1 MNPQKIA
8 LVTDSCA
15 DIPAGLIKKYDIH
28 VIPLRLLF
36 SDGEYED
43 GISITAK
50 EVYRRLP
57 SELPKTSLPSA
68 VRIEETFQDIRCK
81 GYEKAIAINFSGGL
95 SGTAN
100 MVRLLGEQC
109 VGLEVAAFDTL
120 SGSLGTGMTVLQAAR
135 WLEEGRGF
143 VEVCHAIPRIM
154 HTTTVFFCIDTLEY
168 LQKGGRIG
176 LITSFAGTLLNIKP
190 IISFAPSGELVNVA
204 KVRGRKLAIQKMVA
218 MAADLVPEGAAFN
231 IAVAH
236 GDSPA
241 EFKEI
246 RALAK
251 QSMPGYK
258 SLFEGE
264 IDGTL
269 GVYTGPHLLGVGVQL
284 LPEGLFPTSV

>member
-1 MNPQKIA
+1 MNAQRVA

-15 DIPAGLIKKYDIH
+15 DIPANLIKKYDIH

-43 GISITAK
+43 GVSITAK

-57 SELPKTSLPSA
+57 VEIPKTSLPSGA
-68 VRIEETFQDIRCK
+68 RIEETFQSIRRK

-135 WLEEGRGF
+135 WLDEGCTF
-143 VEVCHAIPRIM
+143 TEVCRWIPEIM
-154 HTTTVFFCIDTLEY
+154 HSTTVFFCIDTLEY

-176 LITSFAGTLLNIKP
+176 LITSFAGSLLNIKP

-204 KVRGRKLAIQKMVA
+204 KVHGRRLAIQKMID
-218 MAADLVPEGAAFN
+218 MAAALIPDGAAFN
-231 IAVAH
+231 LAVAH
-236 GDSPA
+236 GDSPG

-246 RALAK
+246 RTLAK
-251 QSMPGYK
+251 KTMPGFRT
-258 SLFEGE
+258 LFEGE

-284 LPEGLFPTSV
+284 LPEHLV

>member
-1 MNPQKIA
+1 MNAQRVA
-8 LVTDSCA
+8 LLTDSCA
-15 DIPAGLIKKYDIH
+15 DIPANLIKKYDIH
-28 VIPLRLLF
+28 VVPLRLLF

-43 GISITAK
+43 GVSITAK

-57 SELPKTSLPSA
+57 MEIPKTSLPSGE
-68 VRIEETFQDIRCK
+68 RIEGIFRAIREK
-81 GYEKAIAINFSGGL
+81 GYEKVIAVNFSGGL

-100 MVRLLGEQC
+100 MVRLVGEQF

-135 WLEEGRGF
+135 WLEEGRPF
-143 VEVCHAIPRIM
+143 VQVCRAVQQIIR
-154 HTTTVFFCIDTLEY
+154 TTTVFFCIDTLEY

-176 LITSFAGTLLNIKP
+176 LITSFAGSLLNIKP
-190 IISFAPSGELVNVA
+190 IISFAPSGELINVA
-204 KVRGRKLAIQKMVA
+204 KVRGRKLAVQKMVG
-218 MAADLVPEGAAFN
+218 MAAGLVQEGAAFN
-231 IAVAH
+231 LAVAH

-241 EFKEI
+241 EFKEL

-251 QSMPGYK
+251 AEIPGAL

-284 LPEGLFPTSV
+284 LPDGLFPED

>member
-1 MNPQKIA
+1 MNAQRVA

-15 DIPAGLIKKYDIH
+15 DIPDSLIKKYDIH

-36 SDGEYED
+36 SDGEFED
-43 GISITAK
+43 GLSITAK

-68 VRIEETFQDIRCK
+68 ERIENTFQEIRQK
-81 GYEKAIAINFSGGL
+81 GYEKAIAVNFSSGL
-95 SGTAN
+95 SGTSN

-109 VGLEVAAFDTL
+109 VGLEVASFDTL
-120 SGSLGTGMTVLQAAR
+120 SGSLGTGMTVIQAAR
-135 WLEEGRGF
+135 WLEEGRSF
-143 VEVCHAIPRIM
+143 VEVCRALPTLMRG
-154 HTTTVFFCIDTLEY
+154 TTVFFCIDTLEY

-204 KVRGRKLAIQKMVA
+204 KVRGRKLAMQKMVE
-218 MAADLVPEGAAFN
+218 MASALLPKGEAFN
-231 IAVAH
+231 LAVAH

-241 EFKEI
+241 ELKEI

-251 QSMPGYK
+251 KAMPGYS

-269 GVYTGPHLLGVGVQL
+269 GVYTGPHLLGVGIQL
-284 LPEGLFPTSV
+284 LPEGLFSAPI

>member
-1 MNPQKIA
+1 MNAQRVA
-8 LVTDSCA
+8 LLTDSCA
-15 DIPAGLIKKYDIH
+15 DIPANLIKKYDIH
-28 VIPLRLLF
+28 VVPLRLLF

-43 GISITAK
+43 GVSITAK

-57 SELPKTSLPSA
+57 MEIPKTSLPSGE
-68 VRIEETFQDIRCK
+68 RIEGTFRAIREK
-81 GYEKAIAINFSGGL
+81 GYEKVIVVNFSGGL

-100 MVRLLGEQC
+100 MVRLVGEQF

-135 WLEEGRGF
+135 WLEEGRSF
-143 VEVCHAIPRIM
+143 VQVCRAVQQIIR
-154 HTTTVFFCIDTLEY
+154 TTTVFFCIDTLEY

-176 LITSFAGTLLNIKP
+176 LITSFAGSLLNIKP

-204 KVRGRKLAIQKMVA
+204 KVRGRKLAVQKMVG
-218 MAADLVPEGAAFN
+218 MAAGLVQEGAAFN
-231 IAVAH
+231 LAVAH

-241 EFKEI
+241 EFKEL
-246 RALAK
+246 RSLAK
-251 QSMPGYK
+251 AEIPGAL

-284 LPEGLFPTSV
+284 LPDGLFPED

>member
-1 MNPQKIA
+1 MNAQRVA
-8 LVTDSCA
+8 LLTDSCA
-15 DIPAGLIKKYDIH
+15 DIPANLLKKYDIH
-28 VIPLRLLF
+28 VVPLRLLF

-43 GISITAK
+43 GVSITAK

-57 SELPKTSLPSA
+57 QELPKTSLPSGE
-68 VRIEETFQDIRCK
+68 RIEETFRSIRAK

-100 MVRLLGEQC
+100 MVRLLGEQF

-120 SGSLGTGMTVLQAAR
+120 SGSLGTGVTVLQAAR
-135 WLEEGRGF
+135 WLEEGRSF
-143 VEVCHAIPRIM
+143 VQICRAIPRIIE
-154 HTTTVFFCIDTLEY
+154 TTTVFFCIDTLEY
-168 LQKGGRIG
+168 LKKGGRIG
-176 LITSFAGTLLNIKP
+176 LITSVAGSLLNIKP

-204 KVRGRKLAIQKMVA
+204 KVRGRKLAIEKMVG
-218 MAADLVPEGAAFN
+218 MASALVPAGADFN
-231 IAVAH
+231 LAVAH

-251 QSMPGYK
+251 KAMPGYRT
-258 SLFEGE
+258 LFEGE

-284 LPEGLFPTSV
+284 LPDGLFQED